1 MGNCFRSG
9 GKPPSPPAKGKPL
22 PSSSSGGGGGRE
34 EESLEPYRGWPSA
47 GGRVLDAPRLRV
59 FTLAE
64 LRAVTRG
71 FKPEMVLGEGGF
83 GRVYKGWVDERT
95 LNPAKSSAGVVVA
108 VKRLNA
114 ESVQGLQ
121 EWQVSSSHPPA
132 AGLCCLPCRPLGS
145 VTG

>member
-1 MGNCFRSG
+1 MSG
-9 GKPPSPPAKGKPL
+9 V
-22 PSSSSGGGGGRE
+22 SSGSE
-34 EESLEPYRGWPSA
+34 DYRRWPSTGA
-47 GGRVLDAPRLRV
+47 EVGGRVLDAPKLRV

-83 GRVYKGWVDERT
+83 GRVYKGWADERS

-108 VKRLNA
+108 VKKLNH

-121 EWQVSSSHPPA
+121 EWQVRARLLHPSIHPSLADFLSSFQF
-132 AGLCCLPCRPLGS
+132 CCLRSLS
-145 VTG
+145 

>member
-9 GKPPSPPAKGKPL
+9 GKPPSPAKGKPS
-22 PSSSSGGGGGRE
+22 PSSSKESGGERE
-34 EESLEPYRGWPSA
+34 EPESYRRWPSA

-83 GRVYKGWVDERT
+83 GRVYKGWVDERS

-108 VKRLNA
+108 VKKLNA

-121 EWQVSSSHPPA
+121 EWQVS
-132 AGLCCLPCRPLGS
+132 
-145 VTG
+145 